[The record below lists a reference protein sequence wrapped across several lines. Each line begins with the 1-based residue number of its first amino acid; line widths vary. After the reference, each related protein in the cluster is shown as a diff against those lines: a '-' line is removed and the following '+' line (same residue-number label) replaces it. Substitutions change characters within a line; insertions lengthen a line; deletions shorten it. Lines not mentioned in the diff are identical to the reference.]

1 MIFCFSLF
9 SRIPLVIYGFN
20 LCFAEYF
27 EMAEMEGE
35 EVNSI
40 ADNLGRSS
48 ILSLLLFV
56 CIFVCEMVGIY
67 WQWTND
73 MCNEIVR
80 S

>member
-1 MIFCFSLF
+1 VIFCFSLF

-48 ILSLLLFV
+48 ILGFIS
-56 CIFVCEMVGIY
+56 G
-67 WQWTND
+67 
-73 MCNEIVR
+73 
-80 S
+80 